1 MKKILLLILSTL
13 LLAAC
18 AEKNQFE
25 ETVLKQMQAEQDI
38 KDYKL
43 DPEEMTSCIMDLTA
57 KKLPGFFP
65 YDPRRKTYYLGLSKL
80 ISVHNSEY
88 PQKTLQEGQ
97 EAFPSKKE
105 AMQAMMNYS
114 QAVMDCI
121 ASLLNKQEPT

>member
-57 KKLPGFFP
+57 KKMPGIFP
-65 YDPRRKTYYLGLSKL
+65 YDPRRKPYYTGLSKL
-80 ISVHNSEY
+80 ISVKDSEY

-97 EAFPSKKE
+97 EAFASKKE

-121 ASLLNKQEPT
+121 ATLLNKQEPT